1 MYERRS
7 LGHWGGSPPPNPKQ
21 LSRGTRAQSKPK
33 RPQSPQSTWP
43 PPPPKGGR
51 ATPSPLGVPRE
62 NWERSLGNE
71 SPKGIRLVSHTERG
85 EEGRSPPGEQ
95 SPGDP
100 PIGPLPPIPFHYQRI
115 SKLAPPNPSRAIP
128 PKGPSVEEWAGDPP
142 PPYPLLHNPGQG
154 GVAVVRGGG
163 KLASPPPLPLP
174 SHSNPL
180 RESPLAPWEERN
192 VRKEGDQTRRGRDRR
207 QGPPVALTPLGAPPL
222 YPSPN
227 TRR

>member
-1 MYERRS
+1 VFCA
-7 LGHWGGSPPPNPKQ
+7 PPPPKGGGGTPHIVLDNPVNCRANTCMREDHLGIGGGPPPPTQSNCHEGLELNQNPKD
-21 LSRGTRAQSKPK
+21 PK
-33 RPQSPQSTWP
+33 VPKALGP
-43 PPPPKGGR
+43 PPPPTGGR

-71 SPKGIRLVSHTERG
+71 SPKGIRLVSQTERG

-142 PPYPLLHNPGQG
+142 PLSPPAQPRPGG
-154 GVAVVRGGG
+154 CGGG
-163 KLASPPPLPLP
+163 EGGREACFPPPPPPPVTLKPPERVPTRPLGG
-174 SHSNPL
+174 
-180 RESPLAPWEERN
+180 EER
-192 VRKEGDQTRRGRDRR
+192 
-207 QGPPVALTPLGAPPL
+207 
-222 YPSPN
+222 
-227 TRR
+227 